1 MNLNRYKEVE
11 SFLFKQLPMYQRVGP
26 KAFKK
31 DLNNIKAL
39 SDLLGNPHT
48 KFKSIHVAGTN
59 GKGSTC
65 FFIASVLHQLGY
77 KVGLYTSPHYKDYR
91 ERIKIN
97 GQKISKQFV
106 KRFVKQLD
114 NKGVFDSESRPSFF
128 EITVAMA
135 FQYFAEEEVD
145 YAVVETGLGGR
156 LDSTNIVMP
165 NVSTIT
171 NIGLDHTNFLG
182 NTLEKIAGEK
192 AGIIKKNIPVIIGRK
207 QTETA
212 AVYSKKAKQT
222 GSALVYAEDVLFD
235 LNKVIPKNIP
245 PFQRENFRTALVT
258 IQTILPETTQ
268 SMFRKAWSE
277 RLLEWG
283 YLGRYQYI
291 GHSPR
296 ILLDSAHN
304 KMGLSQLFEQIQKED
319 YANLHIV
326 LGVVGDKDLSRVLPL
341 FPSEARYYFTQAKIP
356 RALDKNKLKDLAAE
370 YHLHGR
376 CYNSVRGALAYA
388 RRRASDDDLILVT
401 GSIFTVAEI
410 V

>member
-11 SFLFKQLPMYQRVGP
+11 TFLFKQLPMYQRVGP

-31 DLNNIKAL
+31 DLNNIKSLSAL
-39 SDLLGNPHT
+39 LDNPHT

-65 FFIASVLHQLGY
+65 FFIAAVLHQLGY

-97 GQKISKQFV
+97 GQKVSKRFV
-106 KRFVKQLD
+106 KRFVKQLKA
-114 NKGVFDSESRPSFF
+114 KGVFESDSQPSFF

-165 NVSTIT
+165 IVSTIT

-182 NTLEKIAGEK
+182 NTLEKIAAEK
-192 AGIIKKNIPVIIGRK
+192 AGIIKHHVPVIIGRK
-207 QTETA
+207 QNETKS
-212 AVYSKKAKQT
+212 VFGKKTKQT
-222 GSALVYAEDVLFD
+222 GSALVYAEDVQFELD
-235 LNKVIPKNIP
+235 KVIPKDIP
-245 PFQRENFRTALVT
+245 SFQRENFLTALVT
-258 IQTILPETTQ
+258 IRTIIPKTTQ
-268 SMFRKAWSE
+268 VTFRKAWSGK
-277 RLLEWG
+277 LLEWG

-291 GHSPR
+291 GDSPR

-304 KMGLSQLFEQIQKED
+304 KMGLAQLFTQIEKED
-319 YANLHIV
+319 FAKLHIV

-341 FPSEARYYFTQAKIP
+341 FPKEATYYFAQAQIP
-356 RALDKNKLKDLAAE
+356 RAMEKNKLKDLASE
-370 YHLHGR
+370 YHLHGK
-376 CYNSVRGALAYA
+376 CYNSVRSALAYA
-388 RRRASDDDLILVT
+388 KKRAEHDDLILIT
-401 GSIFTVAEI
+401 GSIFTVAE
-410 V
+410 VV